1 MKLVTGSRVPLLSK
15 CMGSAVLGGVQFD
28 ESTGE
33 EAIAGASRGR
43 ALHAFLQAIA
53 GGELTEERY
62 KAALAAVPEAFRE
75 DASVID
81 VLKLPCANPASYAS
95 EVPLV
100 WNWITGE
107 AHVVAN
113 YVNVDPVENIAGTL
127 DVVGLAGDDTV
138 VVLDYKTGR
147 RFLGRPGLSKQL
159 RTYAMMAAVA
169 YGRTR
174 AVLGFIRIDEEG
186 KAWWST
192 EVLNFDDLEAVK
204 GELVELMMGLAVAEQ
219 TPPHQLEL
227 RDGAHCDWC
236 PAKRRC
242 PALLAMAT
250 ALGNDPAAI
259 VPLGGIELSLEQAGL
274 ALNRMAALT
283 LVMNMAESSIREAA
297 RVLGPIPLGDGRFK
311 GHQPMTTRAIT
322 DVDKAVEIAAKVV
335 GPDRAAK
342 MVERSVSMGGVEA
355 AAKSYLVDTTGKPR
369 GVGKLTDELSD
380 LLKKGGALT
389 VTKTSQFREFTPKK
403 ALPSPAA
410 PEEK

>member
-28 ESTGE
+28 ESE
-33 EAIAGASRGR
+33 FHEALVGASRGR

-53 GGELTEERY
+53 GGELTEARY
-62 KAALAAVPEAFRE
+62 KAALDAVPEAFRE

-81 VLKLPCANPASYAS
+81 VLKLPCANPESYAS
-95 EVPLV
+95 EVPLA
-100 WNWITGE
+100 WNWVTGE
-107 AHVVAN
+107 ARPTDYTDCNVV
-113 YVNVDPVENIAGTL
+113 EEIAGTL
-127 DVVGLAGDDTV
+127 DVVGLTPEAV

-169 YGRTR
+169 YGRTK
-174 AVLGFIRIDEEG
+174 AVLGFIRIDDEG
-186 KAWWST
+186 KAWWSS
-192 EVLNFDDLEAVK
+192 EVLTAEDLDAVK
-204 GELVELMMGLAVAEQ
+204 AELVELMMGLAVAEQ

-250 ALGNDPAAI
+250 ALGNDPGAI
-259 VPLGGIELSLEQAGL
+259 VPLGGIELTLEQAGR
-274 ALNRMAALT
+274 ALNRMASLT
-283 LVMNMAESSIREAA
+283 LVMKLAESSIREAS

-311 GHQPMTTRAIT
+311 GHQPIATRNIT
-322 DVDKAVEIAAKVV
+322 DVDKAVEIVATVV

-342 MVERSVSMGGVEA
+342 MVERSVSMGAVEA

-380 LLKKGGALT
+380 KLEKGGALT

-403 ALPSPAA
+403 SLPAGT
-410 PEEK
+410 EEKK